1 MSKYGLGGVLTKDG
15 HIICYESRK
24 LKEHERNYGTR
35 DLELAI
41 VIHALKMWWHYLM
54 GRKIMLLTNNNG
66 LKHLFSQPD
75 LNVRQERWL
84 VFLSEF
90 NFDIRHIKGKENKV
104 AYELG
109 QRISEIYEIIINKEE
124 NDIEQRIKSGRSND
138 ENYI

>member
-1 MSKYGLGGVLTKDG
+1 MP
-15 HIICYESRK
+15 H
-24 LKEHERNYGTR
+24 
-35 DLELAI
+35 DLELEV

-90 NFDIRHIKGKENKV
+90 NFDVRHIKGKENKV
-104 AYELG
+104 AYALG

>member
-1 MSKYGLGGVLTKDG
+1 VSKDGLGGVLTKDG

-24 LKEHERNYGTR
+24 LKEHERNYGTH

-90 NFDIRHIKGKENKV
+90 NFDV
-104 AYELG
+104 
-109 QRISEIYEIIINKEE
+109 
-124 NDIEQRIKSGRSND
+124 
-138 ENYI
+138 

>member
-1 MSKYGLGGVLTKDG
+1 VSKDGLGGVLTKDG

-24 LKEHERNYGTR
+24 LKEHERNYGTH
-35 DLELAI
+35 DLELTV

-54 GRKIMLLTNNNG
+54 GRKIMLLTNNSG
-66 LKHLFSQPD
+66 LKHLFNQPD

-90 NFDIRHIKGKENKV
+90 NFDVRHIKGKENKV
-104 AYELG
+104 AYALS

>member
-1 MSKYGLGGVLTKDG
+1 VSKDGLGGVLTKDG
-15 HIICYESRK
+15 HIIYYESRK
-24 LKEHERNYGTR
+24 LKEHERNYGTH
-35 DLELAI
+35 DLELAV

-54 GRKIMLLTNNNG
+54 GRKIMLLTNNSS
-66 LKHLFSQPD
+66 LKHLFNQPD

-90 NFDIRHIKGKENKV
+90 NFDVRHIKGKENKV
-104 AYELG
+104 AYALS
-109 QRISEIYEIIINKEE
+109 QRIGEIYEIIINKEE

>member
-1 MSKYGLGGVLTKDG
+1 MSKDGLGGVLTKDG
-15 HIICYESRK
+15 HIICYESHK

-54 GRKIMLLTNNNG
+54 GRKIMLLTNNSG

-90 NFDIRHIKGKENKV
+90 NFDVRHIKGKENKV
-104 AYELG
+104 AYALS
-109 QRISEIYEIIINKEE
+109 QRISAIYEIIINK
-124 NDIEQRIKSGRSND
+124 
-138 ENYI
+138 